1 MIILYSL
8 IIFAVNYR
16 YSMTIKERV
25 QGRLKPKVKQFGFSK
40 KVFKSIAAKIAD
52 KLEDLDESASEDD
65 INAKIDEVIEDH
77 LPYLALVQ
85 SSANEQLEEWKKAQ
99 QKDEIDEEE
108 DDDDDS
114 DSNRNNRHTKSNRTK
129 PADKGT
135 SAQSKEMK
143 ELMDAVKALTNEVS
157 SLKAGKTAD
166 TRRSKLEALLKD
178 SGVFGKRTLK
188 NFAKMNFDDE
198 DDFEE
203 YLSEVE
209 DDLKAYNQE
218 RADAGLSSMG
228 NPPGG
233 KGDKQE
239 RKEEVFSD
247 EEIDSLA
254 D

>member
-1 MIILYSL
+1 
-8 IIFAVNYR
+8 
-16 YSMTIKERV
+16 MTIKERV
-25 QGRLKPKVKQFGFSK
+25 QQRLKPKVKQFGFTK
-40 KVFKSIAAKIAD
+40 KVFRSAAAKIAD
-52 KLEDLDESASEDD
+52 KLEDIDESASEDD

-108 DDDDDS
+108 DDDDSDS

-218 RADAGLSSMG
+218 RADAGLSAMG

-233 KGDKQE
+233 KGNKQE
-239 RKEEVFSD
+239 SKI
-247 EEIDSLA
+247 EEITDAEIDAIVANL
-254 D
+254 